1 MNTEKALVVIDMQPY
16 FPATKK
22 ALRPVISEVKRA
34 MKHEVPILLVELH
47 NGYDDFGITHGSI
60 TRAVEGY
67 PYVQLV
73 HKAYNDGSVEVKK
86 ALDEQWGLGKETALE
101 VCGVNTGA
109 CVADTAQGLAK
120 KGFDVTVIQKAC
132 GDGDG
137 YHDSQ
142 IELWH
147 ENPHLNVK
155 VA

>member
-1 MNTEKALVVIDMQPY
+1 MNAEKALVVIDMQPY

-73 HKAYNDGSVEVKK
+73 HKAYNDGSAEVKE

-101 VCGVNTGA
+101 VCGVNTEF
-109 CVADTAQGLAK
+109 CVKATVKGLQL
-120 KGFDVTVIQKAC
+120 KGFADITVLANAC
-132 GDGDG
+132 AGGG
-137 YHDSQ
+137 GHDHQMYRWKRS
-142 IELWH
+142 
-147 ENPHLNVK
+147 PDVK

>member
-1 MNTEKALVVIDMQPY
+1 MKIPKAEALIVVDVQPN
-16 FPATKK
+16 FPAAETVIAAVQTQVRK
-22 ALRPVISEVKRA
+22 AMREGLHIVFLEYEGDWYSPTFSE
-34 MKHEVPILLVELH
+34 
-47 NGYDDFGITHGSI
+47 ITDLAEKYEYKQVVYK
-60 TRAVEGY
+60 TWD
-67 PYVQLV
+67 
-73 HKAYNDGSVEVKK
+73 DGSEEVAD
-86 ALDEQWGLGKETALE
+86 ALWGEWGLRAGTPLR